1 MRPIK
6 FRAWDT
12 ENKMMLI
19 GNNGLCMF
27 LTCGVLG
34 WNFANEINVLS
45 GYTKQDKYILMQ
57 FTGLHDKNGIEIYD
71 KCVLN
76 KKTTFDNNMSDKR
89 FQLDTQINVG
99 FENGCFVD
107 KNTGVSLYDK
117 MMTITSYPR
126 KTWTEYEIVGTEL
139 ENPDLL

>member
-1 MRPIK
+1 MREIK
-6 FRAWDT
+6 FRAWNIQKK
-12 ENKMMLI
+12 EF
-19 GNNGLCMF
+19 NNSYLHLELNGELLSMNYSQ
-27 LTCGVLG
+27 LDGY
-34 WNFANEINVLS
+34 ESNVSDL
-45 GYTKQDKYILMQ
+45 YILMQ

-139 ENPDLL
+139 ENPELL